1 MTVIARFVTPNGRD
15 FAVIQRV
22 GGANG
27 RTEHRLEG
35 LVGNET
41 GLSLAQ
47 IKAKVCRGLERAWGV
62 EQVVRTSQYDAA

>member
-1 MTVIARFVTPNGRD
+1 MTVIARFVTPAGKD
-15 FAVIQRV
+15 FAVVQSI
-22 GGANG
+22 GTPTG
-27 RTEHRLEG
+27 RTLHRLEG
-35 LVGNET
+35 MVGNED